1 MPAPG
6 DTQERFSR
14 SYIFVNP
21 DPSVTFLRGRDLVRN
36 VGTVGTW
43 RLSLDD
49 EYNPEPG
56 PGPGPGGGGTV
67 GTAVLGGGEP
77 TTFVGSLMYIDGS
90 GNLRHAKANNIATS
104 QVVGVALEVK
114 SQGEVCQ
121 YGTNVIIDVFDTA
134 NIVDNDIGGL
144 FATGYNYYLSAVNA
158 GNWTLTP
165 DTTTPGS
172 VVIQCGLANNT
183 NQLLVEVQTPTEV

>member
-21 DPSVTFLRGRDLVRN
+21 DPSITFLRGRDLVRN

-67 GTAVLGGGEP
+67 GTAVLAA
-77 TTFVGSLMYIDGS
+77 GSQQ
-90 GNLRHAKANNIATS
+90 R
-104 QVVGVALEVK
+104 
-114 SQGEVCQ
+114 
-121 YGTNVIIDVFDTA
+121 
-134 NIVDNDIGGL
+134 
-144 FATGYNYYLSAVNA
+144 
-158 GNWTLTP
+158 
-165 DTTTPGS
+165 
-172 VVIQCGLANNT
+172 
-183 NQLLVEVQTPTEV
+183 LLVR

>member
-21 DPSVTFLRGRDLVRN
+21 DPSITFLRGRDLVRN

-56 PGPGPGGGGTV
+56 PGPGPGGGGGTV
-67 GTAVLGGGEP
+67 GTAVLGGWG
-77 TTFVGSLMYIDGS
+77 
-90 GNLRHAKANNIATS
+90 ANN
-104 QVVGVALEVK
+104 V
-114 SQGEVCQ
+114 
-121 YGTNVIIDVFDTA
+121 
-134 NIVDNDIGGL
+134 
-144 FATGYNYYLSAVNA
+144 
-158 GNWTLTP
+158 TL
-165 DTTTPGS
+165 
-172 VVIQCGLANNT
+172 VR
-183 NQLLVEVQTPTEV
+183 